1 MSRQRSYYEASS
13 KIIPFRYETDV
24 WSFGV
29 LAWEIFTLGRVPYH
43 DFQTNA
49 EVMKAVVEHRA
60 RLEQPFRCPNE
71 LYSIL
76 KRCWEYEA
84 ADRPKF
90 RDIYCEM
97 KELYNLTSTDDT
109 ESLASLAID
118 ARAEHKDPY
127 FRYVVTGSIYTEQVA
142 PYEDYH
148 ELKIGRVAP
157 VDFRPHT
164 RSCHHA
170 SIEHNTPSNT
180 MNGGSYSKRYYLL
193 CLSRLDVPH
202 HTSSHRSQVMQKWLT
217 VLFCVV
223 TVTSLYVH
231 EGSST
236 RYINSFPTSDFGSLP
251 WPQSLDNLTLYF
263 APNGGCFIPQTFTRP
278 TAVLAVRGNCTFVWK
293 FKTAQSAGAQAFIL
307 MNRMPWAG
315 EDQKVPIGSGGPD
328 PSNITIPSVS
338 LNYWEG
344 QPLRD
349 ALLAGKQLTVTFNAT
364 RMADNQRIAL
374 LDIWKKI
381 DPFDNWSKTSPLSL
395 FEANSSLGDPC
406 VTPWRDNSVICD
418 MQGRVVVLQ
427 IPNPSLFYSGINF
440 GGQLSTQLEHLT
452 SLVIL
457 RFTQC
462 KLSGTI
468 PDVFYGMSQLAS
480 VHLDTNA
487 LTGNIPR
494 SLVAVPSLYIITV
507 KSNQLEGT
515 LPAFNSTSL
524 VTIQLRCEQHPPNLT
539 SFSQN
544 QLSGEIP
551 QNYFQSPALQTISL
565 ASNNLCGQIPP
576 LLANGQVA
584 MLDLS
589 NNFLNGTIEESIF
602 EGITIA
608 TSINLGSNFLSG
620 DIPYT
625 LMTSS
630 PTIRLDNNMFT
641 RLDYINSTTII
652 SLNVANNPLNS
663 LFPQISAASL
673 SILNMRNCGLRSP
686 LPATV
691 LASISYLDISFN
703 PLDMDV
709 SGISTIVA
717 SSSFYLRTILLKSCG
732 ITGTFS
738 YFGSNLFVTLFKL
751 DLSGNRLTGPFAMV
765 NQVVNSIQYIDVSS
779 NNLTGTLDE
788 SLAPASQLFF
798 FNMSN
803 NPHMRSYNG
812 YSLPSWIEPDPRITV
827 SQLAQHMSCPLLVRK
842 DSPSSQ
848 IIVDPGYYNY
858 SLCSC
863 QEGYVVG
870 DNGMCTNCPPSG
882 ICPDSEGG
890 VDVINGTGYTC
901 PENQFLQVRDGQV
914 TCVPGNS
921 NILSRGAI
929 AGIVCGI
936 VILLFT
942 VAAAVTIFLLRR
954 RRKRRER
961 SADMAEMQRLN
972 LSDLMLDNVTVQHII
987 GEGNFGAVYKGSWS
1001 DTDVALKG
1009 LHSTLDK
1016 SEDMRWREEIALLK
1030 GLNHPNVV
1038 RLLGVTMHDDRV
1050 LMVLEFVE
1058 CGSLDNYLR
1067 KSHRELT
1074 DNNLIS
1080 MCFDIVKGMIYLQ
1093 SKGVIHR
1100 DLAARNMLIDGM
1112 KHVKISDFGMSR
1124 QRSYYEASSKIIPF
1138 RWSPPETIRSHVS
1151 SYETDVWS
1159 FGVLAWEIFTLGKV
1173 PYHDFQTNAEVM
1185 KAVVEHRARLEQPFR
1200 CPNELYSILKRCWE
1214 YEAADR
1220 PKFRDIYCEMKEL
1233 YNLTS
1238 TDDTE
1243 SLAPL
1248 AIDVESGRQDPY
1260 CRYVVTGTIYKEELA
1275 PYEHYQE

>member
-1 MSRQRSYYEASS
+1 
-13 KIIPFRYETDV
+13 
-24 WSFGV
+24 
-29 LAWEIFTLGRVPYH
+29 
-43 DFQTNA
+43 
-49 EVMKAVVEHRA
+49 
-60 RLEQPFRCPNE
+60 
-71 LYSIL
+71 
-76 KRCWEYEA
+76 
-84 ADRPKF
+84 
-90 RDIYCEM
+90 
-97 KELYNLTSTDDT
+97 
-109 ESLASLAID
+109 
-118 ARAEHKDPY
+118 
-127 FRYVVTGSIYTEQVA
+127 
-142 PYEDYH
+142 
-148 ELKIGRVAP
+148 
-157 VDFRPHT
+157 
-164 RSCHHA
+164 
-170 SIEHNTPSNT
+170 
-180 MNGGSYSKRYYLL
+180 
-193 CLSRLDVPH
+193 
-202 HTSSHRSQVMQKWLT
+202 
-217 VLFCVV
+217 
-223 TVTSLYVH
+223 
-231 EGSST
+231 
-236 RYINSFPTSDFGSLP
+236 
-251 WPQSLDNLTLYF
+251 
-263 APNGGCFIPQTFTRP
+263 
-278 TAVLAVRGNCTFVWK
+278 
-293 FKTAQSAGAQAFIL
+293 
-307 MNRMPWAG
+307 
-315 EDQKVPIGSGGPD
+315 
-328 PSNITIPSVS
+328 
-338 LNYWEG
+338 
-344 QPLRD
+344 
-349 ALLAGKQLTVTFNAT
+349 
-364 RMADNQRIAL
+364 
-374 LDIWKKI
+374 
-381 DPFDNWSKTSPLSL
+381 
-395 FEANSSLGDPC
+395 
-406 VTPWRDNSVICD
+406 
-418 MQGRVVVLQ
+418 
-427 IPNPSLFYSGINF
+427 
-440 GGQLSTQLEHLT
+440 
-452 SLVIL
+452 
-457 RFTQC
+457 
-462 KLSGTI
+462 
-468 PDVFYGMSQLAS
+468 
-480 VHLDTNA
+480 
-487 LTGNIPR
+487 
-494 SLVAVPSLYIITV
+494 

-515 LPAFNSTSL
+515 LPTFNSSSL
-524 VTIQLRCEQHPPNLT
+524 VTLELRCDISEKSEEECLT
-539 SFSQN
+539 VPHSQN
-544 QLSGEIP
+544 HFSGEIP
-551 QNYFQSPALQTISL
+551 EKYLQSPVLQTISL
-565 ASNNLCGQIPP
+565 ASNILHGKIPP
-576 LLANGQVA
+576 LLPNGQVA
-584 MLDLS
+584 TLDLS
-589 NNFLNGTIEESIF
+589 DNLLNGTIEEPF
-602 EGITIA
+602 FAGINIA
-608 TSINLGSNFLSG
+608 TSINLGFNFLSG

-625 LMTSS
+625 LLSCS
-630 PTIRLDNNMFT
+630 PTIRLNNNMFS
-641 RLDYINSTTII
+641 RLDYINSTTIT

-691 LASISYLDISFN
+691 TSAISYLDLSYN

-709 SGISTIVA
+709 SGISGIVA
-717 SSSFYLRTILLKSCG
+717 SSSFYLRTILLKRCG

-738 YFGSNLFVTLFKL
+738 YFGSSLFVTLFKL
-751 DLSGNRLTGPFAMV
+751 DLSENELTGAFVIV

-779 NNLTGTLDE
+779 NNLTGTMDE
-788 SLAPASQLFF
+788 SLAPASQLFLV
-798 FNMSN
+798 NVSSN
-803 NPHMRSYNG
+803 PRMRSYNG
-812 YSLPSWIEPDPRITV
+812 HSLPSWIQPDPYITV

-914 TCVPGNS
+914 KCVPGNPNS
-921 NILSRGAI
+921 LSRGAI

-936 VILLFT
+936 VFLLLVFV
-942 VAAAVTIFLLRR
+942 VAATILLLRR
-954 RRKRRER
+954 RNKRKMQN
-961 SADMAEMQRLN
+961 ADMAEMQRLN

-1100 DLAARNMLIDGM
+1100 DLAARNMLIDST

-1159 FGVLAWEIFTLGKV
+1159 FGVLAWEIFTLGRV

-1185 KAVVEHRARLEQPFR
+1185 KAVVDDKIKLEQPF
-1200 CPNELYSILKRCWE
+1200 RCWE

-1243 SLAPL
+1243 GLAPL
-1248 AIDVESGRQDPY
+1248 ATDARAEHKDPY
-1260 CRYVVTGTIYKEELA
+1260 FRESISMGPPVFVVGSSWMFRPFFSVDGELNAVFLRAYNLLVKIGSVAPVDFRPHTSPEAVITLPSRTNTPSNRMNDGSYSHLYPSITPHTSIRVVCVNVGRLGLILIVLPQARYYLLCLSRLDKWLTVLFCISAVTSLYVHEGSSTRYINSFPTSDFGSLPWPQSLDNLTLYFAPNGGCFIPQTFTTPTAVLAVRGNCTFVWKFKTAQSAGAQAFILMNRMPWAGEDQKVPIGSGGPDPSNITIPSVSLNYWEGQPLRDALLA
-1275 PYEHYQE
+1275 GKQLTVTFNATRMADNQRLALLDIWKKIDPFDNWSKTSPWTLFEANSSL